1 MIFLLL
7 LYWLLFCS
15 FYLISSWPLIFF
27 FCLSLFCIF
36 LFLYLFFFYFDEY
49 YKVLQLFPKRLFFYS
64 SFLLFSFSSFLLF
77 FFFSF
82 LLIFFSSF
90 HCFFLSSFD
99 LHVQCYECQLN
110 HFPPSLL
117 QSNSNLTPHDPPHSF
132 LMNDRANL
140 MWRRNCVSD
149 VWAMIIAALRYSLR
163 SLFNYFLYTSYLT
176 LF

>member
-1 MIFLLL
+1 MNIIKYFNSFLNV
-7 LYWLLFCS
+7 F
-15 FYLISSWPLIFF
+15 SSIL
-27 FCLSLFCIF
+27 
-36 LFLYLFFFYFDEY
+36 LFFF
-49 YKVLQLFPKRLFFYS
+49 FP
-64 SFLLFSFSSFLLF
+64 FLLF

-82 LLIFFSSF
+82 FP
-90 HCFFLSSFD
+90 FFLSSF
-99 LHVQCYECQLN
+99 LLSIVSSYLPSICMFSAMNVNWTIFLLLYYNLTLI
-110 HFPPSLL
+110 SLL
-117 QSNSNLTPHDPPHSF
+117 NNPPHSF